1 MMLHAP
7 VGECQDKE
15 ARRDRP
21 DLRLSLA
28 MTQPVPLPET
38 AVPRSLAPA
47 ARRDLLA
54 MFAHAKRSAL
64 ECLTEIVEEP
74 YSGDNHH
81 DSALRKAKIAAAS
94 VLLSVDV
101 QDAHRIARLEG

>member
-1 MMLHAP
+1 MLHAP
-7 VGECQDKE
+7 VGECQDRE

-81 DSALRKAKIAAAS
+81 DLALRKAKIAAAS